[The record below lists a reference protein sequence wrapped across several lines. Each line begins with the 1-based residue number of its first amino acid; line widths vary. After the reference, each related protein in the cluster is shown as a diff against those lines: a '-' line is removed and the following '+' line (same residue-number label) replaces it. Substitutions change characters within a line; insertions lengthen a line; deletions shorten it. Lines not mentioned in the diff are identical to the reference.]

1 MAFKTIWEWILS
13 NGWSSLI
20 NKNIAIKYFNNNHS
34 ESMRI
39 LTHLEISMLTNE
51 VIKQIFNFNIHEQL
65 IIIDSEETLL
75 TIPFILGILQTN
87 NSFFIC
93 DSNWSENM
101 LRNYIIELK
110 PSLFIRQRQ
119 TKAKIYDKIIE
130 PITLLSIVLF
140 DEQIDF
146 YKLNS
151 ECYYK
156 DIAYVVTSSGS
167 TGIPKLIFVS
177 HACILPNLDQ
187 LKSIF
192 NVTSNDCLFR
202 STPLT
207 FDPSLVDIFLAIH
220 CGASLCIL
228 SKEVRQNPILISSIF
243 NKSHCT
249 IAQMTPS
256 FFRQIN
262 THCNMVQLKTL
273 ILGGEKFPDLSNL
286 TIQQMIRQ
294 KKRVVNIYGLTEMSC
309 WASYYI
315 LNEDDLK
322 SNNGI
327 PLGKALNETSLTL
340 KSYIDNQSQTDYFQ
354 LVLESQTRWTQIET
368 LSSVKKFIFETDDLV
383 YFNHQNDQMFYVGR
397 RTLTQKRFGVMINL
411 EYIEQIAN
419 QSNLLNACVCFTL
432 NEDENL
438 LILLCK
444 FKNENQIS
452 ELNSYLKSNLL
463 YHFIPNIIIPLE
475 SSIPLNI
482 NGKID
487 RKQIYTLYLS
497 IIKNSSKNTLISMWQ
512 NLVNSIPDI
521 SSNFILN
528 GGNSLLALTFIEQI
542 KPFYSSIDP
551 NYLFDLIL
559 HKTFGD
565 LIDYV
570 NNLQQG
576 RHHDQQ
582 EQQQQQQQKTIEYA
596 TSNLSATTVINSNSN
611 HIWSIQRCSK
621 IFLHNKDHLM
631 YEYFSFPQE
640 STSSTK
646 QLTLHWKYSMN
657 KCIDAS
663 PLVILV
669 DDVRQYVIIGS
680 HAGLINCYQ
689 IDSGQF
695 VWSFQTNDRI
705 EATGTISRNGQ
716 FFLVGKYFRL
726 SFLRHLKVEI
736 NLGDYSGILYIIE
749 CSNGK
754 LYSSYQC
761 QGLIKTI
768 PCIHRSVDM
777 IYLGAHDQ
785 FIHGIHLQEISSK
798 CIWKYKL
805 ESSCASSPQLS
816 ADNCRLYVAS
826 LGGDVFAFQSDD
838 GKLLWKQPLDKAIFS
853 TIAIWNE
860 KFLLV
865 GCVDQTLY
873 CLDSGNGQKKWTF
886 STHGPI
892 FSSPCLFN
900 NTVYIGCHDRY
911 LYAIDLSTEQKGIL
925 KWKCLFSSMIYGSP
939 FVYDNG
945 RMVIVGSTDGC
956 LRILNTQ
963 SGEIVCETK
972 VDGNGLFSSPVVYLN
987 FILVGSRDD
996 YLYCYKLLS

>member
-20 NKNIAIKYFNNNHS
+20 NKNIAIKYFNDNYS

-51 VIKQIFNFNIHEQL
+51 VIKQILNFNIHEQL

-101 LRNYIIELK
+101 LRNYISELK

-130 PITLLSIVLF
+130 HVTLLSIVLL
-140 DEQIDF
+140 DEPIDF

-151 ECYYK
+151 ERYYK

-177 HACILPNLDQ
+177 HACILPNLDE

-243 NKSHCT
+243 NKSYCT

-262 THCNMVQLKTL
+262 AHCNMVQLKTL
-273 ILGGEKFPDLSNL
+273 VLGGEKFPDLSNL
-286 TIQQMIRQ
+286 TIQQMVRQ

-340 KSYIDNQSQTDYFQ
+340 KSYLDNQSQTDYFQ

-383 YFNHQNDQMFYVGR
+383 YCNHQNDQMFYVGR

-419 QSNLLNACVCFTL
+419 QSNLLDACVCFAL
-432 NEDENL
+432 NENENL

-444 FKNENQIS
+444 FIHENQIS

-475 SSIPLNI
+475 YSIPLNI

-497 IIKNSSKNTLISMWQ
+497 IIKNSSKNTLISIWQ
-512 NLVNSIPDI
+512 NLINSIPDI
-521 SSNFILN
+521 SSNFIFN

-570 NNLQQG
+570 NDPQEG
-576 RHHDQQ
+576 RHHG
-582 EQQQQQQQKTIEYA
+582 QQQQQQQKTIEYA
-596 TSNLSATTVINSNSN
+596 TSNLSATTVINSNLN

-640 STSSTK
+640 SASPIK

-669 DDVRQYVIIGS
+669 DDFRQYVIIGS

-695 VWSFQTNDRI
+695 VWSFQTIDRI

-716 FFLVGKYFRL
+716 FFLV
-726 SFLRHLKVEI
+726 
-736 NLGDYSGILYIIE
+736 GDYSGILYIIE

-785 FIHGIHLQEISSK
+785 FIHGIHLQETSSK

-816 ADNCRLYVAS
+816 ADNGRLYVAS

-838 GKLLWKQPLDKAIFS
+838 GKLLWKQPLDKPIFS

-865 GCVDQTLY
+865 GCVNQILY

-900 NTVYIGCHDRY
+900 NTVFIGCHDQY

-945 RMVIVGSTDGC
+945 RMVVVGSTDGC

-972 VDGNGLFSSPVVYLN
+972 IDGNGLFSSPVVYLD

-996 YLYCYKLLS
+996 YLYCYKLLP